1 MISKN
6 VRDPAICV
14 CPVHSSIDIGGLTT
28 HEVIPKANSIF
39 TFSVPLYAVS
49 LPTED
54 MSSGE
59 DSITGS
65 SAQANVT
72 STPPPNATV
81 LDLPHLDFELYGNQ
95 FCFRSADRASRKFKH
110 KETIEL

>member
-6 VRDPAICV
+6 VCNPVICV
-14 CPVHSSIDIGGLTT
+14 SPVHSSTDIGGLTT

-54 MSSGE
+54 VSSVE
-59 DSITGS
+59 NSIAGS
-65 SAQANVT
+65 STQVNVT
-72 STPPPNATV
+72 STPPPNVTV